1 MRSAKGVDIL
11 INRKI
16 DIAVLQYIIMVVAIT
31 QMMIMVLLFM
41 AISVKTCPCVLVHR
55 ASDTEICL

>member
-16 DIAVLQYIIMVVAIT
+16 DIAVYTHHNATKMRRIIMV
-31 QMMIMVLLFM
+31 LM
-41 AISVKTCPCVLVHR
+41 AICVKTCPCVLVNR
-55 ASDTEICL
+55 APDTEICFWDF